1 MLKSHDRP
9 TTRKMFRQG
18 SLCLVLVLS
27 VLWVPV
33 FGHAQGPIHVDP
45 LLLGRYVG
53 QYELSPT
60 YVLTILVDSDRIYVR
75 APGRGTRLLVPASET
90 EFIEVES
97 GLRIMFGIRE
107 DTREVD
113 HLLFEQQGFGRR
125 ANKVTS
131 DVGLDPET
139 RPAMALADDVLAR
152 YVGEYEEQPG
162 FGISISRD
170 GDQLLARMT
179 DQQGVEIF
187 AESETEFFY
196 RDTNARISFQLGN
209 DLVEALILHQGGVDL
224 EMRRLD

>member
-1 MLKSHDRP
+1 MLTLQQRP
-9 TTRKMFRQG
+9 TTGKMFRQV
-18 SLCLVLVLS
+18 SLCVVLAMSTLS
-27 VLWVPV
+27 IPAS
-33 FGHAQGPIHVDP
+33 GYAQGPIHVDP

-53 QYELSPT
+53 QYELSAA
-60 YVLTILVDSDRIYVR
+60 YVLTILVESDRLYVR
-75 APGRGTRLLVPASET
+75 APGREIRLLVPASET

-113 HLLFEQQGFGRR
+113 HLVFEQQGFGRR

-131 DVGLDPET
+131 EVGLNPET
-139 RPAMALADDVLAR
+139 RPAMVLSDDVLSR

-162 FGISISRD
+162 FGISISKD
-170 GDQLLARMT
+170 GNQLVAQMT
-179 DQQGVEIF
+179 DQELVEIF

-196 RDTNARISFQLGN
+196 RDTNTRISFRLGN
-209 DLVEALILHQGGVDL
+209 DLAEALILHQGGVDL

>member
-1 MLKSHDRP
+1 MLTLQQRP
-9 TTRKMFRQG
+9 TTGTVFRQV
-18 SLCLVLVLS
+18 SLCVALAMSTLS
-27 VLWVPV
+27 IPAS
-33 FGHAQGPIHVDP
+33 GYAQGPIHVDP

-53 QYELSPT
+53 QYELSAA
-60 YVLTILVDSDRIYVR
+60 YVLTILVESDRLYVR
-75 APGRGTRLLVPASET
+75 ALGRGTRLLVPASET

-113 HLLFEQQGFGRR
+113 HLVFEQQGFGRR

-131 DVGLDPET
+131 EVGLDPET
-139 RPAMALADDVLAR
+139 RPAMVLSDDVLSR

-162 FGISISRD
+162 FGISISKD
-170 GDQLLARMT
+170 GNQLVAQMT
-179 DQQGVEIF
+179 DQELVEIF

-196 RDTNARISFQLGN
+196 RDTNTRISFRLGN
-209 DLVEALILHQGGVDL
+209 DLAEALILHQGGVDL

>member
-1 MLKSHDRP
+1 ML
-9 TTRKMFRQG
+9 RQV
-18 SLCLVLVLS
+18 SLCVALAISTLLIPGS
-27 VLWVPV
+27 
-33 FGHAQGPIHVDP
+33 GYAQRPIHVDP

-53 QYELSPT
+53 QYELSAT
-60 YVLTILVDSDRIYVR
+60 YVLTILVESDRLYVR
-75 APGRGTRLLVPASET
+75 APGRGTRLLIPASET

-113 HLLFEQQGFGRR
+113 HLVFEQQGFGRR

-131 DVGLDPET
+131 EVGLNPET
-139 RPAMALADDVLAR
+139 RPAMVLSDDVLSR

-162 FGISISRD
+162 FGISISKD
-170 GDQLLARMT
+170 GDQLLAQMT
-179 DQQGVEIF
+179 DQAGVEIF

-196 RDTNARISFQLGN
+196 RDTNTRISFRLDN
-209 DLVEALILHQGGVDL
+209 ELVEALVLHQGGVDL

>member
-1 MLKSHDRP
+1 ML
-9 TTRKMFRQG
+9 RQV
-18 SLCLVLVLS
+18 SLCVVLAMSTLS
-27 VLWVPV
+27 IP
-33 FGHAQGPIHVDP
+33 GSGYAQGPVHVDP

-53 QYELSPT
+53 QYELSAT
-60 YVLTILVDSDRIYVR
+60 YVLTIVVESDRLYVR
-75 APGRGTRLLVPASET
+75 APGRGTRLLIPASET

-113 HLLFEQQGFGRR
+113 HLVFEQQGFGRR
-125 ANKVTS
+125 ANKITS
-131 DVGLDPET
+131 EVGLDPET
-139 RPAMALADDVLAR
+139 RPAVVLADDVLSR

-162 FGISISRD
+162 FGISISKD
-170 GDQLLARMT
+170 GNQLIAQMT
-179 DQQGVEIF
+179 DQEGVEIF

-196 RDTNARISFQLGN
+196 RDTNARISFRLGN

>member
-1 MLKSHDRP
+1 
-9 TTRKMFRQG
+9 
-18 SLCLVLVLS
+18 
-27 VLWVPV
+27 
-33 FGHAQGPIHVDP
+33 
-45 LLLGRYVG
+45 
-53 QYELSPT
+53 
-60 YVLTILVDSDRIYVR
+60 
-75 APGRGTRLLVPASET
+75 
-90 EFIEVES
+90 
-97 GLRIMFGIRE
+97 MFGIRE

-113 HLLFEQQGFGRR
+113 HLVFEQQGFGRR

-131 DVGLDPET
+131 EVGLDPET
-139 RPAMALADDVLAR
+139 RPVMALADDVLAR

-196 RDTNARISFQLGN
+196 RDMNARISFRLGN
-209 DLVEALILHQGGVDL
+209 DLVEVLILHQGGVDL